1 MNQTIITGNLTADI
15 ETREIQVRDIG
26 EQHICNF
33 TVACNEGERVVFMPV
48 EAWNMPHL
56 PNHLF
61 KGSKVLLSGSLK
73 QDNWETDKGDK
84 RSRIALT
91 AYKVEFLDPAPSQEI
106 GSARRLGVPGI
117 AQQAPRP
124 SVQRGIRTA
133 QRGLGWGGVL
143 AQSFGSD

>member
-26 EQHICNF
+26 EQHICKF

-91 AYKVEFLDPAPSQEI
+91 AYKVEFLDPAPSQETTSRANPSSRESRNKPS
-106 GSARRLGVPGI
+106 GRRSNGAFSRRSA
-117 AQQAPRP
+117 A
-124 SVQRGIRTA
+124 
-133 QRGLGWGGVL
+133 
-143 AQSFGSD
+143 

>member
-15 ETREIQVRDIG
+15 EPREIQVRDIG
-26 EQHICNF
+26 EQHICKF

-73 QDNWETDKGDK
+73 QDNWETDAGDK
-84 RSRIALT
+84 RSRIVLT
-91 AYKVEFLDPAPSQEI
+91 AYKVEFLDPAPDQ
-106 GSARRLGVPGI
+106 G
-117 AQQAPRP
+117 QASRP
-124 SVQRGIRTA
+124 SQSRGQPRNKRSNHRAGASTRRSA
-133 QRGLGWGGVL
+133 
-143 AQSFGSD
+143 A